1 MKIWAAEREDAEET
15 SKIPEGDFGQT
26 SKLSGDLG
34 KTTEGDFGQTL
45 REPGTACQVTKNS
58 LKIQAGEGLLVIKE
72 VQPEGKKRMAVD
84 AFLRGYPVEEGE
96 KFGGND

>member
-1 MKIWAAEREDAEET
+1 MKIWAAEIEDEENT
-15 SKIPEGDFGQT
+15 KVAGEDLGQT
-26 SKLSGDLG
+26 V
-34 KTTEGDFGQTL
+34 

-72 VQPEGKKRMAVD
+72 VQREGKKRMAVD
-84 AFLRGYPVEEGE
+84 SFLRGYPVEEGE